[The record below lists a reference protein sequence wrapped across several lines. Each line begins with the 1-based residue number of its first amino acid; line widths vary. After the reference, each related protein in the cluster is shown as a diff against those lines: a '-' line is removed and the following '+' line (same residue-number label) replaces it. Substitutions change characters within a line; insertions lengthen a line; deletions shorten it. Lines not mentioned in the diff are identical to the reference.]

1 MVLAAGTFAQATY
14 SAIWFGVAVMAPALR
29 ARYDLSLGE
38 TGILLGASLA
48 GSVVTLVPWGMAAD
62 RFGER
67 VVLVTGVGAC
77 GSRCSP
83 LRARPGSG
91 RSSAGCSSR
100 G

>member
-67 VVLVTGVGAC
+67 VVLVTGVGVC
-77 GSRCSP
+77 GLALLAASQAA
-83 LRARPGSG
+83 AR
-91 RSSAGCSSR
+91 
-100 G
+100 